1 MKSKYLR
8 LRVPEGE
15 GSEVIEYENKE
26 PYFGWYSKNKLSIPG
41 VGSVVSAAS
50 IGTNIYIYIY

>member
-8 LRVPEGE
+8 LKVPEGE

-26 PYFGWYSKNKLSIPG
+26 PDYGYIFKKNRSIRYK
-41 VGSVVSAAS
+41 SYETYD
-50 IGTNIYIYIY
+50 ILYW